1 MLELPTNPRRT
12 ALAIAILADA
22 LQIVF
27 FPMFVEGAFSPLD
40 DLLDIAV
47 AWMLIRLLGWHW
59 AFLPSF
65 VAKVVPGIDLVPT
78 WTIAVLVATRS
89 MSSEQP
95 KIQPPTIE
103 GRP

>member
-1 MLELPTNPRRT
+1 MEPFSSPRRT
-12 ALAIAILADA
+12 ALAIAVLADA

-27 FPMFVEGAFSPLD
+27 FPMFVEGALSPLD

-65 VAKVVPGIDLVPT
+65 VAKVVPGVDLVPT
-78 WTIAVLVATRS
+78 WTMAVLVATRERLVS
-89 MSSEQP
+89 RP
-95 KIQPPTIE
+95 RFQPPIIE
-103 GRP
+103 GR

>member
-1 MLELPTNPRRT
+1 MIELSSSPKRT
-12 ALAIAILADA
+12 ALAIAVLADA

-40 DLLDIAV
+40 DLLDIVV

-65 VAKVVPGIDLVPT
+65 VAKVVPGVDLVPT
-78 WTIAVLVATRS
+78 WTMAVLVATR
-89 MSSEQP
+89 EAPRDQP
-95 KIQPPTIE
+95 KIEPPIIE
-103 GRP
+103 GR